1 MKQMMRGFIL
11 WAVVALVVLL
21 PPGDAHASLGD
32 HLSSSDFATSTYG
45 LGIAFDGSH
54 FYVYS
59 SNNSAGPGAISA
71 GIYKYTQAG
80 AQVSF
85 NSLPIYQYYTRG
97 ITWGAAALYVLDS
110 NSLHRVNFSSNSAT
124 TPLIFALDSE
134 NDHPAGVSW
143 DGTYFR
149 IPDYS
154 DDKVYTYLPDGT
166 HVSSKDFD
174 LVADNANP
182 KSIAWAGDYRILDS
196 SDDKIYTYDT
206 EGNHIPAQDFNLTGA
221 NANPNGIVY
230 DGDLRVTD
238 STDDKVYTYDL
249 PPTTTYG
256 LTTTAEAYAGAI
268 SSTITEPN
276 GWKCVQSTAG
286 VVVRVNNAETRV
298 HGFCVAEA
306 SGTDGMAVEIHLAP
320 TATHSDLVRFAET
333 TGQWW
338 FIETGSPATLNQ
350 RIYNDRS
357 TDTVGLAFTEEVGN
371 GLQDSTRLGFATTA
385 KSVTSN
391 DCMED
396 VDTTEGFDCSRS
408 FFDNLVAGDSAVLLF
423 SLAEGKAI
431 EDAGTPS
438 APDSLKVSVSSDY
451 TEATVTWEEF
461 DVVVEYQLER
471 LVAVTVSVGD
481 ATRIE
486 YGDPVTFLI
495 TGTQAGVD
503 SYTDATLEA
512 HRTYQYR
519 IRARG
524 ASVSSWSAW
533 SDFVFYGGQ
542 GEVDIPSPSNVALSR
557 DEDSVIIS
565 WEAPSGD
572 FDNYTVQR
580 QELVVVEGST
590 FFANISTLAAAGESW
605 LPTTSTMYD
614 DESILPAQTYEYR
627 VAAVRSDQV
636 GAYSDWFRISPLVTV
651 LGAAPPEFHFISE
664 SDTILSGRREFWM
677 AWEPSPG
684 ADDYEVQKLV
694 YDVATFGQS
703 MEKAIITDPTYF
715 VTSYGTVDIRV
726 RGRKL
731 DADLCAAASDNRC
744 LTGWTGWW
752 TIPFTPQI
760 VIEAPTLVDDAAD
773 TSIMEL
779 REDTIE
785 LIESMFEPSGATVNG
800 SVVLAFMVV
809 VIGLIVGSLNVAL
822 AWRRG
827 MASLGVGM
835 GCAILIL
842 ILFTG
847 YRLYGTPIA
856 WPVAVQSVVAVTGL
870 YAIVRQVGVFK

>member
-1 MKQMMRGFIL
+1 M
-11 WAVVALVVLL
+11 
-21 PPGDAHASLGD
+21 
-32 HLSSSDFATSTYG
+32 
-45 LGIAFDGSH
+45 
-54 FYVYS
+54 
-59 SNNSAGPGAISA
+59 
-71 GIYKYTQAG
+71 
-80 AQVSF
+80 
-85 NSLPIYQYYTRG
+85 
-97 ITWGAAALYVLDS
+97 
-110 NSLHRVNFSSNSAT
+110 
-124 TPLIFALDSE
+124 E
-134 NDHPAGVSW
+134 
-143 DGTYFR
+143 
-149 IPDYS
+149 
-154 DDKVYTYLPDGT
+154 
-166 HVSSKDFD
+166 
-174 LVADNANP
+174 
-182 KSIAWAGDYRILDS
+182 
-196 SDDKIYTYDT
+196 
-206 EGNHIPAQDFNLTGA
+206 EGG
-221 NANPNGIVY
+221 
-230 DGDLRVTD
+230 
-238 STDDKVYTYDL
+238 
-249 PPTTTYG
+249 
-256 LTTTAEAYAGAI
+256 
-268 SSTITEPN
+268 
-276 GWKCVQSTAG
+276 
-286 VVVRVNNAETRV
+286 
-298 HGFCVAEA
+298 
-306 SGTDGMAVEIHLAP
+306 
-320 TATHSDLVRFAET
+320 
-333 TGQWW
+333 
-338 FIETGSPATLNQ
+338 
-350 RIYNDRS
+350 
-357 TDTVGLAFTEEVGN
+357 GLA
-371 GLQDSTRLGFATTA
+371 DSTRLGFATRAKAVDGINCTELADRTGFNCSKSSLSSLAVGDTA
-385 KSVTSN
+385 KLQFLLSEENNVQ
-391 DCMED
+391 
-396 VDTTEGFDCSRS
+396 
-408 FFDNLVAGDSAVLLF
+408 SAA
-423 SLAEGKAI
+423 SPA
-431 EDAGTPS
+431 
-438 APDSLKVSVSSDY
+438 APDSLSVSRSSNY
-451 TEATVTWEEF
+451 ESSTLMWVLYSAA
-461 DVVVEYQLER
+461 VEYEIER
-471 LVAVTVSVGD
+471 LVAVTVSVSD

-486 YGDPVTFLI
+486 YGDPVTFRI

-503 SYTDATLEA
+503 SYTDTTLEA

-524 ASVSSWSAW
+524 ASSLTWSAW
-533 SDFVFYGGQ
+533 SDFVFSGGQ

-636 GAYSDWFRISPLVTV
+636 GAYSDWFRVSPLVTA
-651 LGAAPPEFHFISE
+651 LGAAPPEFHFVSD
-664 SDTILSGRREFWM
+664 SDTIKSGRREFWM

-684 ADDYEVQKLV
+684 VDDYEVQKLV

-703 MEKAIITDPTYF
+703 MEKAIITDTTYF

-752 TIPFTPQI
+752 NIPFSPQI